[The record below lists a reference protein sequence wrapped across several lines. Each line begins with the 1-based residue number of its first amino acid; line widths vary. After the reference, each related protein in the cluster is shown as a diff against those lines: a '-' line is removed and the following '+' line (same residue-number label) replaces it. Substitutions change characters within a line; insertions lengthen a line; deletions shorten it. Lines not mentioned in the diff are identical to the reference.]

1 MVSRYQR
8 SLALNTKQ
16 YGELHPEVAE
26 NLNSLGMI
34 EKHRGEYDQAIEHI
48 KRAINIIEQVF
59 DPEHNKIASF
69 ANNLADV
76 YSIQAK
82 YTAATELYKRYVL
95 SKLYTIAGLNIVL
108 ELYA

>member
-1 MVSRYQR
+1 
-8 SLALNTKQ
+8 LALNTKQ

-34 EKHRGEYDQAIEHI
+34 EKHRGEYDLAIEHV
-48 KRAINIIEQVF
+48 KRAISIIEQVF

-82 YTAATELYKRYVL
+82 YTAATELYKRYAVN
-95 SKLYTIAGLNIVL
+95 SKINFTTNVAK
-108 ELYA
+108 EHCA